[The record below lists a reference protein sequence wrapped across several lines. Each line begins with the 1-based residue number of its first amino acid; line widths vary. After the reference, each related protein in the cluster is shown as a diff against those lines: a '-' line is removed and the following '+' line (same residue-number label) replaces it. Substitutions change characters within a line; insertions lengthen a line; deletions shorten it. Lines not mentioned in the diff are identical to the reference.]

1 VRPKDPVPII
11 GWREWVALPELG
23 VERIKVKVDTGAH
36 SSALH
41 AFNLEEFELDGES
54 WVRFDLHP
62 LQRDSQTTVAAEAP
76 LVGRRWV
83 KSSSGVPTLRPVIR
97 TKIKLGR
104 KAWRTEVTLVR
115 RDVMGFRMLLGRRT
129 VRRRFLVDC
138 GRSFLVSES
147 QTSGTGNEARPRQ
160 NGATKETSALAEAPS
175 SS

>member
-1 VRPKDPVPII
+1 LNNTVPTI

-23 VERIKVKVDTGAH
+23 VEKIKVKVDTGAH

-41 AFNLEEFELDGES
+41 AFNLEEFERNGES

-62 LQRDSQTTVAAEAP
+62 LQRDFQTTVPAEAL

-97 TKIKLGR
+97 TRIKLGR
-104 KAWRTEVTLVR
+104 KVWRTDVTLVR

-138 GRSFLVSES
+138 GRSFLVSEPKMS
-147 QTSGTGNEARPRQ
+147 RSGGEVSRPEKS
-160 NGATKETSALAEAPS
+160 AKSKPSALTETRTS
-175 SS
+175 T